1 MKRLLIGLVLSLAA
15 TVTLA
20 QPQWVLVTSDTDGHS
35 YYTEPTTKRRT
46 GNIVRMWELVDF
58 QKPKAFADKTYS
70 SERVYWQYDCS
81 EGTRQYL
88 QSHGYSGQMG
98 SGVELGSRTRPG
110 EKFFVAPGTASEALL
125 NFACK

>member
-1 MKRLLIGLVLSLAA
+1 MRKLLIGLVLSVVASAA
-15 TVTLA
+15 QA
-20 QPQWVLVTSDTDGHS
+20 QWVLVTPDIDGDN
-35 YYTEPTTKRRT
+35 YYTEPTTKKRT

-58 QKPKAFADKTYS
+58 KKPKAFADKTYS

-98 SGVELGSRTRPG
+98 AGEMIGTTTQAGV
-110 EKFFVAPGTASEALL
+110 KFFVPPNTAAEALL